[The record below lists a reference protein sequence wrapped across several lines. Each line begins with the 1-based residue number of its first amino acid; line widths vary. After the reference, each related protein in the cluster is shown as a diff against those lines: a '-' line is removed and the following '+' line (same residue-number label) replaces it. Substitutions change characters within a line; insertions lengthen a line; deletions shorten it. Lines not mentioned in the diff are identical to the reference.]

1 MKLVIATLVAG
12 LGLTFTACQ
21 DNGGGGSS
29 ATLKTESDS
38 VSYAI
43 GMNMGK
49 GIKQDSLDINP
60 DLIAAGI
67 RDAMA
72 DKPKLTDSVA
82 QQALMAFQQK
92 MMVKAQEKMARQQ
105 DSLNKAGEENKKKAD
120 EFMAANKSKEGVVT
134 LPSGVQYKVITS
146 GSGASPAAG
155 DNVKVHYKGTLVDGT
170 EFDSSISKGEP
181 ATFNVSGVI
190 PGWSE
195 ALQKMKVGDKWML
208 FIPPDLGYGMNPP
221 PGSKIPP
228 GSALIFEVELLEI
241 PKGSD
246 TTGN

>member
-12 LGLTFTACQ
+12 LGLMACQ

-29 ATLKTESDS
+29 ASLKTESDS

-82 QQALMAFQQK
+82 QQALMSFQQK

-105 DSLNKAGEENKKKAD
+105 DSLNKAGEDNKKKAD
-120 EFMAANKSKEGVVT
+120 EFMAANKGKEGVVT
-134 LPSGVQYKVITS
+134 LPSGVQYKVISS
-146 GSGASPAAG
+146 GSGATPSAG

-228 GSALIFEVELLEI
+228 GAALIFEVELLEI
-241 PKGSD
+241 PKADSAGK
-246 TTGN
+246 